1 MKILTF
7 VLGSI
12 RTNSYLCVDPDTSKC
27 VVIDPGC
34 DGEGIY
40 GKIAERN
47 LTLEYILFTH
57 GHFDHIMASAV
68 LKEKTGAKIAVH
80 SLDHEMLYDPMKS
93 YAMQFSG
100 SNFVCGADLVFNDG
114 DVITCGNM
122 SFKVIHTPGHTKG
135 SSTFMTTDALFTGD
149 TLFKLSVGNS
159 FPPYGNMSEE
169 IDSIIKKIYSLDD
182 MICYPGHG
190 ESTSIEYEKKFNP
203 YTKGETWI

>member
-57 GHFDHIMASAV
+57 GHFDHIMASGV

-80 SLDHEMLYDPMKS
+80 ALDHEMLLDPMKS
-93 YAMQFSG
+93 YAMQFAG
-100 SNFVCGADLVFNDG
+100 SNFCCNADLVFNDG
-114 DVITCGNM
+114 DEISCGNM
-122 SFKVIHTPGHTKG
+122 RFKVIHTPGHTKG
-135 SSTFMTTDALFTGD
+135 SCTFMSQDALFTGD
-149 TLFKLSVGNS
+149 TLFCDGVGRTDLYGGSEAVLNSSLKKL
-159 FPPYGNMSEE
+159 F
-169 IDSIIKKIYSLDD
+169 SLPSDYR
-182 MICYPGHG
+182 IYPGHG
-190 ESTSIEYEKKFNP
+190 NFSRLSKEKENFP
-203 YTKGETWI
+203 FI